1 MQWCRR
7 FQRRT
12 SPRPVRD
19 IVRPARPDRGCERE
33 KVRPARSKWPK
44 ISVFWRAGRTLS
56 RASMRRR
63 VAGRVFSWVEW
74 GRGRAGRILSR
85 LPAHYCHR
93 PWLSHSPSSCH
104 CRYPRTRHRLPA
116 PSPYFVVPPAPPHQ
130 SQWGFGSIRSWLS
143 ACRRRVGVL
152 MTSFPHVVAVRKRFE
167 AKEQTTLMN
176 NADNGLLWVRRSC
189 GRKRSLGDIRR
200 QPAVLGKVVCV

>member
-12 SPRPVRD
+12 SPRPVRE

-44 ISVFWRAGRTLS
+44 ISVFWRAGRILS

-63 VAGRVFSWVEW
+63 VAGRTLSRVEW
-74 GRGRAGRILSR
+74 GRGCTGRILS
-85 LPAHYCHR
+85 
-93 PWLSHSPSSCH
+93 
-104 CRYPRTRHRLPA
+104 RLPA

-176 NADNGLLWVRRSC
+176 NADDGLLWVRRSC

>member
-12 SPRPVRD
+12 SPRPVRE

-63 VAGRVFSWVEW
+63 VAGRVFSRVEW
-74 GRGRAGRILSR
+74 GRGCTGRILS
-85 LPAHYCHR
+85 
-93 PWLSHSPSSCH
+93 
-104 CRYPRTRHRLPA
+104 RLPA

-130 SQWGFGSIRSWLS
+130 SQWGFGSIRSWLL
-143 ACRRRVGVL
+143 ACRRRVG
-152 MTSFPHVVAVRKRFE
+152 A
-167 AKEQTTLMN
+167 
-176 NADNGLLWVRRSC
+176 SC
-189 GRKRSLGDIRR
+189 SAIPPSGVWSGARTCRGPGGRTYRL
-200 QPAVLGKVVCV
+200 AVLILQCAAKPT

>member
-1 MQWCRR
+1 MGEGPCGANLVA
-7 FQRRT
+7 
-12 SPRPVRD
+12 SAGPLLP
-19 IVRPARPDRGCERE
+19 PALAQPQSQFLSLPLPPYPPP
-33 KVRPARSKWPK
+33 PA
-44 ISVFWRAGRTLS
+44 G
-56 RASMRRR
+56 
-63 VAGRVFSWVEW
+63 
-74 GRGRAGRILSR
+74 
-85 LPAHYCHR
+85 LP
-93 PWLSHSPSSCH
+93 
-104 CRYPRTRHRLPA
+104 
-116 PSPYFVVPPAPPHQ
+116 PYFVVPPAPPHQ

-176 NADNGLLWVRRSC
+176 NADDGLLWVRRSC

>member
-1 MQWCRR
+1 MRE
-7 FQRRT
+7 
-12 SPRPVRD
+12 

-33 KVRPARSKWPK
+33 KVRPARSKHPK
-44 ISVFWRAGRTLS
+44 FDVFEVAGRTLS

-63 VAGRVFSWVEW
+63 VAGRTLSRVEW
-74 GRGRAGRILSR
+74 GRGRTGRILSR

-116 PSPYFVVPPAPPHQ
+116 CHHTLRCLRRPPHWRR
-130 SQWGFGSIRSWLS
+130 WGFGSIRSWLL

-152 MTSFPHVVAVRKRFE
+152 MTSFPHVVAMRKRFE

-176 NADNGLLWVRRSC
+176 NADDGLLWVRRSC